1 MFRLWDLDLRATE
14 LSDSFFTKAAG
25 EIQEVESKPSQ
36 KVTCGFDVE
45 CGS

>member
-1 MFRLWDLDLRATE
+1 MLRLWDLGLPATE

-25 EIQEVESKPSQ
+25 ATQEVESKPSQ
-36 KVTCGFDVE
+36 KVTWGFDVK